1 VRVPKDGGGITWN
14 SMKARGDLN
23 KIPKVKP
30 PDSYPPEDG
39 SYLRGNDYSP
49 VAVVILLHTDYDKTP
64 GFMRD
69 LSKIAV
75 EAGAALAGFLQT
87 ENLGIEKI
95 ICNVVAN
102 PNIRYL
108 VLCGVESAG
117 HHPGQTFESFMKNG
131 IDEKRQIIGATS
143 LTPYLY
149 NISLETVERFR
160 KQIQL
165 VNLLDDDNRKIRID
179 PEAIKKVINACIQE
193 KPTPILNFTLC
204 DLGAYPELPICQK
217 ITWRV
222 ERPWANYPK
231 DESAKLQKIKEIAH
245 ARALEVTRPQKRRQE
260 DIEFLELLFPKGKP
274 ENKIEQM
281 K

>member
-1 VRVPKDGGGITWN
+1 
-14 SMKARGDLN
+14 MN

-39 SYLRGNDYSP
+39 GYLRGNDYSP
-49 VAVVILLHTDYDKTP
+49 VAVMILLHTDYDKTP
-64 GFMRD
+64 SFLKD
-69 LSKIAV
+69 LSKIAI
-75 EAGAALAGFLQT
+75 ETGAALAGFLQT
-87 ENLGIEKI
+87 ENVGIEKI

-131 IDEKRQIIGATS
+131 VDDKRQIIGASS

-149 NISLETVERFR
+149 NISLETIERFR
-160 KQIQL
+160 NQIQL
-165 VNLLDDDNRKIRID
+165 LSLLVEDDRKLRID
-179 PEAIKKVINACIQE
+179 PETIKKVVNACIQE
-193 KPTPILNFTLC
+193 KPTPVLNFTLY
-204 DLGAYPELPICQK
+204 DLGAYPEPPICQK

-231 DESAKLQKIKEIAH
+231 EESEQLEKIMASAALRRKEEIE
-245 ARALEVTRPQKRRQE
+245 LEKRRQ
-260 DIEFLELLFPKGKP
+260 DGKMFLDLLFPKGKA
-274 ENKIEQM
+274 ENKNEVREID
-281 K
+281 